1 MDSEYFRGKNEIRNK
16 IIETLKE
23 DYKTLNSLNERPL
36 FNKIKIIKITERI
49 RTKEEILGLN
59 KQTKIIYET
68 IGTREK
74 NERKC
79 EVC

>member
-1 MDSEYFRGKNEIRNK
+1 MSSDYFRGKNEVLNK
-16 IIETLKE
+16 VIKSLKE
-23 DYKTLNSLNERPL
+23 DYITLDSLKEKPL

-59 KQTKIIYET
+59 KQTKIICQT
-68 IGTREK
+68 ITKEK